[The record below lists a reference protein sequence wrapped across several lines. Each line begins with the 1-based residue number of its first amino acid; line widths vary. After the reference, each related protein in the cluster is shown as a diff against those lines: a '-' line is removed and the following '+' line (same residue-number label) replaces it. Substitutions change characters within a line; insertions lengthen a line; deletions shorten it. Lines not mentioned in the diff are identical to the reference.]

1 MVVIECPHCDEELE
15 MDDDAYGLFECP
27 YCGNDYEWGEK
38 PKSTRKKT
46 TGSLNL
52 SKLKKKSRTKS
63 KPQTKI
69 IDKRKQYSSQK
80 NVDLLEYGGFQVS
93 TLFATFAMLMLIFTG
108 LNSGEWYTADWSEE
122 YDYEEREWR
131 GLSKG
136 TGSGTTMSFGM
147 SEVTWQDVRD
157 TKVYTNGDS
166 ITDGEEYEEVRIRGM
181 DYSNMLVLIDA
192 EISSQEDYCKDSDNA
207 WGQTEEEFEE
217 ECDESLEQLN
227 DQYDWYN
234 SWDNAGTI
242 IKIFMIISLIF
253 CLLIFSIKT
262 ILLLQHVGVVDI
274 ENELFT
280 KITMYENMLSA
291 IMAGIVVFGLIL
303 YWFTIPDFNHLFR
316 LSGGGEEPDD
326 YSYGLGMIWWLTM
339 ITSLSYI
346 AISVVGIRNQRL
358 SS

>member
-1 MVVIECPHCDEELE
+1 
-15 MDDDAYGLFECP
+15 MDDGAYGLFECP
-27 YCGNDYEWGEK
+27 YCGGEYEWGEK
-38 PKSTRKKT
+38 PKSTRPKT
-46 TGSLNL
+46 TRSLNL
-52 SKLKKKSRTKS
+52 SKLKKKSSTKS
-63 KPQTKI
+63 LESRTKI

-122 YDYEEREWR
+122 FDYDEREWR
-131 GLSKG
+131 GLSQG
-136 TGSGTTMSFGM
+136 TGYGVTMSFGT
-147 SEVTWQDVRD
+147 SEIIIEEVRD

-166 ITDGEEYEEVRIRGM
+166 ITDGEEYEEVRFSGM

-192 EISSQEDYCKDSDNA
+192 EISSEEDYCKDSDNR
-207 WGQTEEEFEE
+207 WQETEEEFEE
-217 ECDESLEQLN
+217 ECDESLGRLN

-262 ILLLQHVGVVDI
+262 ILLLQHLGVVDI
-274 ENELFT
+274 ENKLLT

-291 IMAGIVVFGLIL
+291 IMAGVVVFGLIL
-303 YWFTIPDFNHLFR
+303 YWFTIPDFNQIFR
-316 LSGGGEEPDD
+316 LSEGGEEPDD

-339 ITSLSYI
+339 ISSLSYI